1 MEVSERRGRTLARMP
16 VTCQHRWVIDTNV
29 VASRYPAKCRWC
41 GAKRTFPTE
50 PKLEHGRGNWGRRPV
65 D

>member
-1 MEVSERRGRTLARMP
+1 MEVHQRGHGRVARMP
-16 VTCQHRWVIDTNV
+16 VTCQHRWVLDTK
-29 VASRYPAKCRWC
+29 VAAGRYPAWCRCC

-50 PKLEHGRGNWGRRPV
+50 PKLERGRGHWGRRPL